1 MRQVSSFLQPP
12 ASRPDPPGKVPEKT
26 NCSEKSLLCSG
37 KWEKWRKRNFFF
49 VLSCRLA
56 LSPPSSPYSLN
67 CDSKQVGEEGKSFP
81 KWFKT
86 SPSISTDDDIMVREQ
101 TTFLS
106 LRAILGWSRFDHL
119 QPDLKQTFNNTR
131 KTGNSKKSW
140 CNNCQLSTAARKSK
154 FFRFPPRYNDDM
166 WKMLTIQ
173 FPILPAKISLSIKL
187 RGKSLFYFATG
198 DMWKLFAG
206 SSRSMSLSHAFDVLE
221 AKHVCC
227 MNMTKIFLT

>member
-67 CDSKQVGEEGKSFP
+67 CDSKQVREEGKSFP

-101 TTFLS
+101 TTFSHFVRFWGEVDSTTCS
-106 LRAILGWSRFDHL
+106 LTS
-119 QPDLKQTFNNTR
+119 
-131 KTGNSKKSW
+131 SK
-140 CNNCQLSTAARKSK
+140 LSTTPEKRETLKKAGAIIVNYRQQQESKNPSFLGFLLVIMMICGKCWRFNFPFCQQKSRYRSSCEENH
-154 FFRFPPRYNDDM
+154 FFTSQPETCENF
-166 WKMLTIQ
+166 LLAQ
-173 FPILPAKISLSIKL
+173 VVQCH
-187 RGKSLFYFATG
+187 
-198 DMWKLFAG
+198 
-206 SSRSMSLSHAFDVLE
+206 SHMPLM
-221 AKHVCC
+221 C
-227 MNMTKIFLT
+227 